1 MQRLLVLNI
10 LTSARRIFSNGGLS
24 NPATACI
31 DKLPHSTELGLS
43 VWSQNALPEY
53 PAELFFTGDF
63 MNKVFTAFIA
73 CCVAVCSLSGCN
85 GKKEDSNSQDNSSI
99 TEVMIPL
106 EMPDI
111 QISIPEDYQET
122 STDRNEKVYIKN
134 DASIIVNSDSFTENY
149 KTLDEYISFA
159 EKTFKQYSDDFELLD
174 RQERNNGKIIE
185 YIYCLY
191 TENGTFSKYCMT
203 SFFTDG
209 KQIYLITCKAD
220 SDKYQNYRDE
230 FLGVTD
236 SINCNQISPD

>member
-1 MQRLLVLNI
+1 
-10 LTSARRIFSNGGLS
+10 
-24 NPATACI
+24 
-31 DKLPHSTELGLS
+31 
-43 VWSQNALPEY
+43 
-53 PAELFFTGDF
+53 

-149 KTLDEYISFA
+149 KTLDDYISFA
-159 EKTFKQYSDDFELLD
+159 EKTFKQYSDDFEIL
-174 RQERNNGKIIE
+174 
-185 YIYCLY
+185 
-191 TENGTFSKYCMT
+191 
-203 SFFTDG
+203 
-209 KQIYLITCKAD
+209 
-220 SDKYQNYRDE
+220 DE
-230 FLGVTD
+230 FDQNNFEVCGNIFDNPELLEVE
-236 SINCNQISPD
+236 